1 MKKMRSLI
9 LTLLLVALSLF
20 AVTSCNT
27 ASDLDQVKENGKLV
41 VGITVYEPMDYMG
54 DDGEWTGFDAD
65 LAKMFA
71 KSLGVNCQLV
81 VINWNNKVAEL
92 DGNQIDLIWNG
103 MTASD
108 ELGEKI
114 DFSIPYA
121 KNAQVAV
128 AKKGT
133 TITKDGIKNAT
144 IAVENGSAGETV
156 AKETIGATKIVEKDD
171 GQVGALSEV
180 LSNTA
185 DVAVIDITMAESVI
199 GKGEYADLEIIDG
212 ATYGN
217 EIFAVGLRKGSDLKS
232 VLDAFLKEKYTDG
245 TLDELSEKYSVSIN
259 RDAFN

>member
-156 AKETIGATKIVEKDD
+156 AKETIGATKIVEEDD